1 MSSRPLRIALISEH
15 ASPLA
20 TLGSV
25 DAGGQNLYVL
35 NVAKCLA
42 KAGHHVDVLTRRDSP
57 QLPAAVDVR
66 AGMRVVHL
74 DAGPPH
80 FVPKEQLLRH
90 MPACAREAS

>member
-1 MSSRPLRIALISEH
+1 MPRRPLRIALISEH

-42 KAGHHVDVLTRRDSP
+42 KRRHRVDVLTRP
-57 QLPAAVDVR
+57 
-66 AGMRVVHL
+66 RVVNL
-74 DAGPPH
+74 DAGP
-80 FVPKEQLLRH
+80 
-90 MPACAREAS
+90 ARTARVQTLSFIVEKRS